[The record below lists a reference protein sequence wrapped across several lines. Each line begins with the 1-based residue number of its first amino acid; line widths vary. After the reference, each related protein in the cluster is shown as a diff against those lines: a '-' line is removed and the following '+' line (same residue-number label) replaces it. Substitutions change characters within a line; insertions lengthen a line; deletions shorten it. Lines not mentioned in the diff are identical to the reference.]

1 MRDFVNDP
9 EANSGASL
17 LPLVGNVPDM
27 KATSTG
33 FAKLVS
39 LFRTKAKQDM
49 AIYRKHLS
57 NLIEEL
63 KVPEGALTDEQINV
77 FVKNAAFVQVVRGR
91 KMRDEYERP
100 QTKQIGKATSIS
112 RYSIVA

>member
-1 MRDFVNDP
+1 MHDP
-9 EANSGASL
+9 QANNGAPL

-57 NLIEEL
+57 NLMQDL
-63 KVPEGALTDEQINV
+63 HVPEGYISDEQINV
-77 FVKNAAFVQVVRGR
+77 FVKNAAFVQVIRGR

-100 QTKQIGKATSIS
+100 QTKQIGGSCRRS
-112 RYSIVA
+112 P